1 MFGSIVCA
9 FVVVVVVILFV
20 VVVRIIGEITRFK
33 FLHRAAL
40 IVA

>member
-9 FVVVVVVILFV
+9 FVVVVVIFVV